1 MTMFKR
7 NLKKNVKNEL
17 MRSDAKFD
25 IIQTLMKIAIDV
37 DDKLYKR
44 AMKKRY
50 DQFHKRAKIFFE
62 STIDYHAKRDHFK
75 KYSNLDYRELASME
89 LNSI

>member
-1 MTMFKR
+1 MFKR
-7 NLKKNVKNEL
+7 DLKKNVKDEL

-25 IIQTLMKIAIDV
+25 IIQTLVKVLIDV

-50 DQFHKRAKIFFE
+50 D
-62 STIDYHAKRDHFK
+62 
-75 KYSNLDYRELASME
+75 
-89 LNSI
+89 

>member
-1 MTMFKR
+1 MFKR
-7 NLKKNVKNEL
+7 DLKKNVKNEL

-25 IIQTLMKIAIDV
+25 IIQTLVKIAIDV

-50 DQFHKRAKIFFE
+50 
-62 STIDYHAKRDHFK
+62 
-75 KYSNLDYRELASME
+75 N
-89 LNSI
+89 

>member
-7 NLKKNVKNEL
+7 DLKKNVKNEL

-25 IIQTLMKIAIDV
+25 TIQTLVKIAIDI

-44 AMKKRY
+44 AMKKQY
-50 DQFHKRAKIFFE
+50 D
-62 STIDYHAKRDHFK
+62 
-75 KYSNLDYRELASME
+75 
-89 LNSI
+89 